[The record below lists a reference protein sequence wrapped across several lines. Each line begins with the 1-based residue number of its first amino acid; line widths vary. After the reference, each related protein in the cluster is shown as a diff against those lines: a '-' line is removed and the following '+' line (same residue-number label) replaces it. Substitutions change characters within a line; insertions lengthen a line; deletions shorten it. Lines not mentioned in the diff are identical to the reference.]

1 VARSGGNEWHRPA
14 ARGTVGTIKRH
25 LESPIMPSP
34 IETVTAFCA
43 EWGKNKQ
50 AMFDSFHRY
59 FTPTTVWENVGL
71 ATTTGIDE
79 ALGLMQGFEGVETI
93 RVDMVTI
100 AADGNKVL
108 TERVDTMVGADG
120 KDMMGIRLMGIF
132 EVEGDKIA
140 AWRDYFDTAVMTQAS

>member
-1 VARSGGNEWHRPA
+1 
-14 ARGTVGTIKRH
+14 
-25 LESPIMPSP
+25 
-34 IETVTAFCA
+34 
-43 EWGKNKQ
+43 
-50 AMFDSFHRY
+50 
-59 FTPTTVWENVGL
+59 
-71 ATTTGIDE
+71 
-79 ALGLMQGFEGVETI
+79 
-93 RVDMVTI
+93 MVTI

>member
-1 VARSGGNEWHRPA
+1 MS
-14 ARGTVGTIKRH
+14 
-25 LESPIMPSP
+25 SP

-50 AMFDSFHRY
+50 AMFDSFRHY

-140 AWRDYFDTAVMTQAS
+140 NWRDYFDTAAMNAGG

>member
-1 VARSGGNEWHRPA
+1 
-14 ARGTVGTIKRH
+14 
-25 LESPIMPSP
+25 MPSP

-50 AMFDSFHRY
+50 AMFDSFRTY

-79 ALGLMQGFEGVETI
+79 ALGLMQTFEGCETI
-93 RVDMVTI
+93 RVDMVNI
-100 AADGNKVL
+100 SADGNKVL
-108 TERVDTMVGADG
+108 TERVDTMVGPDG
-120 KDMMGIRLMGIF
+120 KDIMGIRLMGIF

-140 AWRDYFDTAVMTQAS
+140 RWRDYFDTAVMGQGG

>member
-1 VARSGGNEWHRPA
+1 MS
-14 ARGTVGTIKRH
+14 
-25 LESPIMPSP
+25 SP

-43 EWGKNKQ
+43 EWGKSQQ
-50 AMFDSFHRY
+50 AMFDSFRRY

-108 TERVDTMVGADG
+108 TERVDTMVNADG
-120 KDMMGIRLMGIF
+120 KDVMGIRLMGIF
-132 EVEGDKIA
+132 EVEGDKITT
-140 AWRDYFDTAVMTQAS
+140 WRDYFDTAAMNAGG